1 MTGCEVGSGVWC
13 IIHNI
18 SQNSLSLSLSC
29 SQHIWLRKNCSYHF
43 NTMRE
48 CKFSKSQIDDY
59 SEPTGD
65 WRGISREFGDMNP
78 KIVRDIC
85 FSKMYC
91 YNPWHVLLVYHKNS
105 GRGAAMTIFYFSTLP
120 FLTVGN
126 LIKGDRA
133 LNSLSRSSPATKIK
147 FSTLLSSPL
156 LSLTPLRLKAWGLSR
171 GERTPPYCG
180 LWLQT
185 TSLIDFFPENSLF
198 WY

>member
-1 MTGCEVGSGVWC
+1 MIKWRGVRWGLGCDALF
-13 IIHNI
+13 IIFHRT
-18 SQNSLSLSLSC
+18 LSPSLSC

-133 LNSLSRSSPATKIK
+133 LNSLSRNSPATKIK
-147 FSTLLSSPL
+147 FSSLSHSITRPRL
-156 LSLTPLRLKAWGLSR
+156 ELRR
-171 GERTPPYCG
+171 EERTTPNW
-180 LWLQT
+180 LWRQT